1 MEVPMRSL
9 TYVFMFLC
17 LGTAASAQAIQP
29 VGLRS
34 LAVPGIE
41 AVVWY
46 PTATSDPVTMVADN
60 PVFVGVPVVMNA
72 PVEAG
77 PHPVALLSHGF
88 SGLWR
93 NQAWL
98 AERLAQDGYI
108 AVALNHPGTTFGD
121 IDPAWATH
129 LADRPQQVSRV
140 LDALLADGALGPQ
153 IDQKQISVIGH
164 SLGGST
170 ALMLAGAVF
179 DRALLQ
185 DACADDTTKI
195 VCIVYRKGG
204 MTAAT
209 PPVSARDPRIS
220 AAVLLDM
227 EGIRGFKPESLG
239 KLSIPVLAL
248 VSGVEDP
255 ALPLGWEGRR
265 QSALLPTARTRYAE
279 IIGATHFS
287 FMSECKP
294 GAAAKLA
301 ADAYVCIGE
310 TAPRA
315 DLHIEIAQTVIRFL
329 AGDRQLVSA
338 LQSR

>member
-1 MEVPMRSL
+1 MRFL
-9 TYVFMFLC
+9 TCIFIFC
-17 LGTAASAQAIQP
+17 SLGTAASAQAIQP
-29 VGLRS
+29 VGFRT

-41 AVVWY
+41 AVLWY
-46 PTATSDPVTMVADN
+46 PTATSEPVTIVAGN
-60 PVFVGVPVVMNA
+60 PVFVGVPVVKDA
-72 PVEAG
+72 PIEAG

-98 AERLAQDGYI
+98 AARLAQHGYI
-108 AVALNHPGTTFGD
+108 AVSLNHPGTTFGD
-121 IDPAWATH
+121 MDPAWATH
-129 LADRPQQVSRV
+129 LADRPQQASRV
-140 LDALLADGALGPQ
+140 LDALLADGEFGPQ
-153 IDQKQISVIGH
+153 IDQKQIAVMGH

-179 DRALLQ
+179 EPALLQ

-195 VCIVYRKGG
+195 VCMVYRTGG
-204 MTAAT
+204 LTVAL

-227 EGIRGFKPESLG
+227 EGIRGFTPESLS
-239 KLSIPVLAL
+239 KLSVPVLAL
-248 VSGVEDP
+248 VSGIEDP
-255 ALPLGWEGRR
+255 ALPLGWEGRT
-265 QSALLPTARTRYAE
+265 QSALLPPARTRYTE

-287 FMSECKP
+287 FMSQCQP
-294 GAAAKLA
+294 DAAAKLGP
-301 ADAYVCIGE
+301 DAYVCIGE

-315 DLHIEIAQTVIRFL
+315 DLHAEIAQTVIRFL
-329 AGDRQLVSA
+329 SRDTHLVSA

>member
-1 MEVPMRSL
+1 MRFL
-9 TYVFMFLC
+9 TCIFIFFS
-17 LGTAASAQAIQP
+17 LGTAASAQVIHS
-29 VGLRS
+29 VGFRN

-46 PTATSDPVTMVADN
+46 PTATSEPVTIVAGN
-60 PVFVGVPVVMNA
+60 PVFVGVPVVKDA
-72 PVEAG
+72 PIEAG

-98 AERLAQDGYI
+98 AEQLAQDGYI
-108 AVALNHPGTTFGD
+108 AVSLNHPGTTFSD
-121 IDPAWATH
+121 MDPAWATH

-140 LDALLADGALGPQ
+140 LDALLAESTFGPQ
-153 IDQKQISVIGH
+153 IDQKQIAVIGH

-179 DRALLQ
+179 GPALMQ

-195 VCIVYRKGG
+195 VCMVYRIGG
-204 MTAAT
+204 MTVAT

-227 EGIRGFKPESLG
+227 EGIRGFTPESLS

-255 ALPLGWEGRR
+255 ALPLAWEGRM
-265 QSALLPTARTRYAE
+265 QSILLPTAMTRYLE

-294 GAAAKLA
+294 DAAAKLA

-315 DLHIEIAQTVIRFL
+315 DLHTEIAQTVIRFL
-329 AGDRQLVSA
+329 GSDTHLVSA